1 VLEYTMTYATTG
13 NFTSAQLRDQAATL
27 VFASFDISR
36 AIALGEIALEIART
50 RSLPVA
56 IEVWHTGRL
65 VFKAALPGSSREND
79 DWLRR
84 KRNVV
89 ERLNMSTMAA
99 RIEYEE
105 KGQEFIAATGL
116 PSHDYAAHGGGWPIE
131 VAGTGT
137 VGFLGISGLPQVQ
150 DHELIVECLT
160 AAINAGS

>member
-1 VLEYTMTYATTG
+1 MTYTTTG
-13 NFTSAQLRDQAATL
+13 NFTSEQLRDQAAKL
-27 VFASFDISR
+27 VFASFDISQ
-36 AIALGEIALEIART
+36 AVALGEIALGLART

-65 VFKAALPGSSREND
+65 VFKAALPGSSRDSD

-99 RIEYEE
+99 RVQFEE
-105 KGQEFIAATGL
+105 KGQEFIAGTGL

-131 VAGTGT
+131 VVGTGT

-160 AAINAGS
+160 AAISAGS

>member
-1 VLEYTMTYATTG
+1 MTYATTG
-13 NFTSAQLRDQAATL
+13 NFTSAQLRDQAAKL
-27 VFASFDISR
+27 IFASFDISR

-65 VFKAALPGSSREND
+65 VFKAALPGSSSDND

-116 PSHDYAAHGGGWPIE
+116 PSNDYAAHGGGWPIA

-160 AAINAGS
+160 SAISAGS

>member
-1 VLEYTMTYATTG
+1 MTYATTG
-13 NFTSAQLRDQAATL
+13 NFTSAQLRDQAAQL
-27 VFASFDISR
+27 VFSSFDISQ
-36 AIALGEIALEIART
+36 AVALGETALGLARK
-50 RSLPVA
+50 RSLPVT

-65 VFKAALPGSSREND
+65 VFKAALPGTSRDND

-99 RIEYEE
+99 RVEFEE
-105 KGQEFIAATGL
+105 KGQEFIAGTGL
-116 PSHDYAAHGGGWPIE
+116 PSADYAAHGGGWPIE

-160 AAINAGS
+160 TAINAGS